1 MVVVEA
7 LALQRLVLV
16 ALGVVVLI
24 LHTKLVRRPR
34 KLAQAV
40 QLVMVL
46 PVVTALCSLVRMP
59 PLVAVGR
66 VRLEQME
73 QQRVL

>member
-1 MVVVEA
+1 MVVAEA

-16 ALGVVVLI
+16 VLGVVVLI
-24 LHTKLVRRPR
+24 LHTRLARRPR

-46 PVVTALCSLVRMP
+46 PVVTALCSLERMP
-59 PLVAVGR
+59 PLVVAE
-66 VRLEQME
+66 LEQLAQTE
-73 QQRVL
+73 QQTAH